1 MATAPE
7 PLFITAT
14 PADAALI
21 RDIVR
26 AACKRWAPVLGRE
39 PRPMG
44 VDYANATTE
53 NRIDLLSVDDLIT
66 GLIETALREDHLWI
80 ENIAVSPVEQG
91 KGYGKCLLAHAETL
105 ARAAGKP
112 EIRLRTDAALEANIA
127 LCHRMGYEISAT
139 EPFLNGTAV
148 HMSKRLASS

>member
-1 MATAPE
+1 MTAASE

-21 RDIVR
+21 RDIVN
-26 AACKRWAPVLGRE
+26 AACKRWVKVIGRDLT
-39 PRPMG
+39 PMG
-44 VDYANATTE
+44 VDYASAAVQ
-53 NRIDLLSVDDLIT
+53 NRIDLLSIGDLIT
-66 GLIETALREDHLWI
+66 GLVETSLRDDHLWI

-91 KGYGKCLLAHAETL
+91 KGYGKCLLAHAEKL
-105 ARAAGKP
+105 ARAAGKA

-127 LCHRMGYEISAT
+127 LYRRMGYNITAT

-148 HMSKRLASS
+148 FMSKRLTSP